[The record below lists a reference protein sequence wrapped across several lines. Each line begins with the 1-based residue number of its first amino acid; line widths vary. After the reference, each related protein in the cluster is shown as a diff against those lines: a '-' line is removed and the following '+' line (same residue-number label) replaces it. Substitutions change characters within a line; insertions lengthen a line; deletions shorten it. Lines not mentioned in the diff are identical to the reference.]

1 MPAHANRIPSPAPP
15 KANSEL
21 SARSCRTK
29 RERLAPSAART
40 ANSRPL
46 AVDRASR
53 RLATF
58 AQPIS
63 SRRQTAAN
71 STNNSRDR
79 RTSPECRPMRTE
91 FPVPRR
97 QRPTA
102 NFRLEVAA
110 LNVNGW
116 RQAPPV
122 PRIRGLSPSTGP
134 AEDWPR
140 SRSRSAAEGKPRQ
153 TAQTTA
159 EIGGQALNA
168 GPCEQNSQSRAAKG
182 QQRTFG

>member
-1 MPAHANRIPSPAPP
+1 
-15 KANSEL
+15 
-21 SARSCRTK
+21 
-29 RERLAPSAART
+29 
-40 ANSRPL
+40 
-46 AVDRASR
+46 
-53 RLATF
+53 
-58 AQPIS
+58 
-63 SRRQTAAN
+63 
-71 STNNSRDR
+71 
-79 RTSPECRPMRTE
+79 MRTE

-159 EIGGQALNA
+159 GRSEEHTSEL
-168 GPCEQNSQSRAAKG
+168 QSPVHLVCRLLLEKKN
-182 QQRTFG
+182 